1 VGNDLHARI
10 IHACVTF
17 GITQR
22 TKVQL
27 YIFALITL
35 MGCTFVGARYARL
48 DRIFFDDSYT
58 VVAHFQDSGGIF
70 DGAIVSTDGDLL
82 VGMTARISPGTA
94 MTRKVRWLL
103 AIGVLAL
110 VGIAGAATAVARMD
124 PSLSA
129 SGPGK
134 VTGTEASAI
143 FELGDKTYHQVR
155 YGDRKTLT
163 YSFTLHNDGAFDTT
177 VTGLEPVEHVVTV
190 RLPEELRTGSA
201 REMFCPRA
209 NASTRPPG

>member
-1 VGNDLHARI
+1 
-10 IHACVTF
+10 
-17 GITQR
+17 
-22 TKVQL
+22 
-27 YIFALITL
+27 
-35 MGCTFVGARYARL
+35 
-48 DRIFFDDSYT
+48 
-58 VVAHFQDSGGIF
+58 
-70 DGAIVSTDGDLL
+70 
-82 VGMTARISPGTA
+82 
-94 MTRKVRWLL
+94 MTRNVRWLL
-103 AIGVLAL
+103 AVGVLAL

-124 PSLSA
+124 PSLST

-163 YSFTLHNDGAFDTT
+163 YSFRLHNDSAFDTT
-177 VTGLEPVEHVVTV
+177 VTGLEPVEHEATLLRLRGLTDASGADRFEVGAGDDVDVVLSILMTDCERLSARAASQIGEIGLRTEGLGGVEHVVNV